1 MLRGHQ
7 HVDQKG
13 VRDQDNIEVDPQK
26 VKSKAKGSPLLT
38 QLVTEIKIHKSLE
51 HRNVILFDHV
61 FEDSENVYI
70 ILELCHNHTLN
81 EMMKKRKRTSE
92 LEVQYY
98 LQQLI
103 EGLHYLHHA
112 KVIHREY
119 CLLYQV

>member
-26 VKSKAKGSPLLT
+26 VESKAKGSSLLT

-81 EMMKKRKRTSE
+81 EMMKKRKRLSTWK
-92 LEVQYY
+92 LWT
-98 LQQLI
+98 
-103 EGLHYLHHA
+103 
-112 KVIHREY
+112 
-119 CLLYQV
+119 